1 MATVTTASSG
11 DPWSPDTAPRSTSLG
26 ELLRRARERRGLTLE
41 RVANETKIPQ
51 RHLDALEHDNLT
63 AFPSE
68 FYQRAEIRTYA
79 RAVGLDQSIALSQLE
94 SALKPAAVVEAP
106 PEMARSH
113 ESKLP
118 RAYALIVLGVVA
130 VAAATFGLAISE
142 RSPVFRGGSAIS
154 GVPDS
159 QPKPVLPILDT
170 SPDVVTS
177 QSEPPTPAAPASS
190 ESVTAPTGV
199 VGDAGRRVT
208 METSET
214 PAAAG
219 AVTELVVTTQPA
231 GARVT
236 VNGIGWG
243 ISPVTIRYLPPGDK
257 RIRVI
262 KEGYA
267 TEERVLQI
275 GEGQRRALDIELA
288 AAP

>member
-11 DPWSPDTAPRSTSLG
+11 DGWSPDTAPSGTSLG

-41 RVANETKIPQ
+41 GVANETKIPH
-51 RHLDALEHDNLT
+51 RHLDALEHDDLT
-63 AFPSE
+63 AIPSQ

-79 RAVGLDQSIALSQLE
+79 RAVGLDQSLALSQLE
-94 SALKPAAVVEAP
+94 SALKPAAVVETS
-106 PEMARSH
+106 PEVGRSH

-118 RAYALIVLGVVA
+118 RTYVLTVLGVIA

-142 RSPVFRGGSAIS
+142 RSPAFRGASAIS
-154 GVPDS
+154 GAPDL
-159 QPKPVLPILDT
+159 QPKPVLPIRDT
-170 SPDVVTS
+170 SPDTVMS
-177 QSEPPTPAAPASS
+177 QREQPEPAALARP

-199 VGDAGRRVT
+199 VDDAVRRVT
-208 METSET
+208 MEKSET

-219 AVTELVVTTQPA
+219 SVTELVVTTQPA

-257 RIRVI
+257 RIRVS

-275 GEGQRRALDIELA
+275 SEGQRRAADIELA
-288 AAP
+288 TAP